1 MGLPSE
7 AAVRLIEPQ
16 YQLRARVLSID
27 QEPVMP
33 AQTIA
38 TAQVALVASA
48 VLAMSLP
55 ATAAPT
61 SSQRPRPE
69 AACIAYD
76 LHVLTLIEDHG
87 LVEDT
92 DPETLRQAAFQ
103 MLDARAACRSGD
115 VRRAL
120 ALYSSIPL
128 GHVPMT
134 PFYRILMR

>member
-1 MGLPSE
+1 
-7 AAVRLIEPQ
+7 
-16 YQLRARVLSID
+16 
-27 QEPVMP
+27 MP

-38 TAQVALVASA
+38 KAQVALVASA

-55 ATAAPT
+55 ATAAPA

-87 LVEDT
+87 LLDDT
-92 DPETLRQAAFQ
+92 DPETIRHAAFQ
-103 MLDARAACRSGD
+103 MLEARAACRSGD
-115 VRRAL
+115 AERAL
-120 ALYSSIPL
+120 ALYSNIPL

>member
-1 MGLPSE
+1 VPASSRPYSGARDASTDDCQSPGCPRGICCS
-7 AAVRLIEPQ
+7 RHEPTCNG
-16 YQLRARVLSID
+16 SPC
-27 QEPVMP
+27 EFS
-33 AQTIA
+33 T
-38 TAQVALVASA
+38 
-48 VLAMSLP
+48 
-55 ATAAPT
+55 
-61 SSQRPRPE
+61 PRPE